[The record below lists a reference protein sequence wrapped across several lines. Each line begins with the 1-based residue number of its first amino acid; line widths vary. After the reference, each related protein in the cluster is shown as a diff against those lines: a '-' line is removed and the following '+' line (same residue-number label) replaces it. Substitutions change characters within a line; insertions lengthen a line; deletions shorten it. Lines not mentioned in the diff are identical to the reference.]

1 MREFSNSE
9 LNHLTNY
16 WCRTLG
22 IHSKDLVEHPQADD
36 VVLLVNFIKEYE
48 KEFTPK
54 QRIYVYIIWDW
65 CYKQRKPLT
74 RKYLKALE
82 KIIYNIRHIRNLK
95 SKATKKARAKLQAF
109 YHNTEKR

>member
-36 VVLLVNFIKEYE
+36 VVLLVNFIK
-48 KEFTPK
+48 
-54 QRIYVYIIWDW
+54 
-65 CYKQRKPLT
+65 
-74 RKYLKALE
+74 
-82 KIIYNIRHIRNLK
+82 
-95 SKATKKARAKLQAF
+95 
-109 YHNTEKR
+109 